1 MAGIDISKLRNA
13 VFDDEKVEKKK
24 ENRKTIYVSSKEEL
38 DRIMKPREI
47 EINNLMKKGEEANK
61 KFVASLNS
69 GEKEAAYYWLGKVGE
84 ITDKLAN
91 MISENLKTEV
101 KLRR

>member
-1 MAGIDISKLRNA
+1 MAGIDISKLKNA
-13 VFDDEKVEKKK
+13 VFDDEEKV
-24 ENRKTIYVSSKEEL
+24 ENRKIIYVSSKEEL
-38 DRIMKPREI
+38 DEILKPREI
-47 EINNLMKKGEEANK
+47 EISNLMKKGEEANK

-69 GEKEAAYYWLGKVGE
+69 GEKEAADYWLSKVGE

-91 MISENLKTEV
+91 MLSENLKTEV

>member
-1 MAGIDISKLRNA
+1 MAGIDISKLKNA
-13 VFDDEKVEKKK
+13 QFDDEEEKKK
-24 ENRKTIYVSSKEEL
+24 DRKIVYVSSKEEL
-38 DRIMKPREI
+38 DEILKPREI

-61 KFVASLNS
+61 KFVACLNS
-69 GEKEAAYYWLGKVGE
+69 GEREAADYWLGKVGE
-84 ITDKLAN
+84 ITDKLAE